1 MNNKLFLLFLL
12 LIPLVMTG
20 CVEESSNVFILPSNN
35 VNLSH
40 MHGGVTTVH
49 TVDVINTWYNLTF
62 NTSLGDIEN
71 LGFED
76 NRTIIIDHYGHYT
89 ITFGMGFEDS
99 SASPSSNVGMRIIV
113 NGTELPFSYIE
124 SDPTKQNSDFWLE
137 HTTHSELFSGDQLN
151 MQYIADDTAV
161 TIMQDDTWA
170 TQGFHAYGYIQ
181 EIMM

>member
-35 VNLSH
+35 VNLAH
-40 MHGGVTTVH
+40 MHGAVTTVH
-49 TVDVINTWYNLTF
+49 TVPVVDTWYNLTF
-62 NTSLGDIEN
+62 DPTLGDVQNVNFTEN
-71 LGFED
+71 K
-76 NRTIIIDHYGHYT
+76 TIVITRDGHYT

-99 SASPSSNVGMRIIV
+99 SPSPTSHVGMRV
-113 NGTELPFSYIE
+113 TLNGAELPLSYVE
-124 SDPTKQNSDFWLE
+124 ADPTKQNSDIWLE
-137 HTTHSELFSGDQLN
+137 HTTHGEFSTGDELN
-151 MQYIADDTAV
+151 MQYIASDTDV